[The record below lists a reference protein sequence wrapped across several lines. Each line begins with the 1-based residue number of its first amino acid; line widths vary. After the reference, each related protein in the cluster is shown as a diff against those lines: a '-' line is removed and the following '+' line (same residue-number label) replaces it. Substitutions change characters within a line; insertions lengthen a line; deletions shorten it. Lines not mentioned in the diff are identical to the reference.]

1 MVALEPQ
8 CKLKSLD
15 VCADILDPGL
25 DPWIRDRVHGVPAFR
40 LWTVRWGMVRESL
53 ASRFEDYRAAR
64 LAVSEKAQHAPEHPG
79 WWWYEETSPVVVDV
93 PTGRTGSRCK
103 MAVPRS
109 LSTPRCSSRTEV
121 KSARIPASLSI
132 LSMDG
137 TLLEIAVLQ
146 TLSFLLPIPPPPHT
160 FLFVF
165 QAIQRGT
172 GPLFL
177 DSMHVER

>member
-1 MVALEPQ
+1 
-8 CKLKSLD
+8 
-15 VCADILDPGL
+15 
-25 DPWIRDRVHGVPAFR
+25 
-40 LWTVRWGMVRESL
+40 
-53 ASRFEDYRAAR
+53 
-64 LAVSEKAQHAPEHPG
+64 
-79 WWWYEETSPVVVDV
+79 
-93 PTGRTGSRCK
+93 
-103 MAVPRS
+103 MAVPQT
-109 LSTPRCSSRTEV
+109 LSTRRRSSRTET
-121 KSARIPASLSI
+121 KNAHIPANLSI
-132 LSMDG
+132 PSMDG